1 MDLGLTG
8 RTYVLTAA
16 SSGLGRAVATQ
27 LVDEGAKV
35 VLVARRS
42 AVLAEAVA
50 ELGADNAVALTA
62 DLADPGTAT
71 EACRLA
77 LDAYGRLD
85 GALISVGGPPA

>member
-27 LVDEGAKV
+27 LVEEGAKV

-42 AVLAEAVA
+42 VVLAEAVA
-50 ELGADNAVALTA
+50 DLGADNAAAFTA
-62 DLADPGTAT
+62 DLTDPATAPA
-71 EACRLA
+71 ACRVA
-77 LDAYGRLD
+77 RTR
-85 GALISVGGPPA
+85 SGGWMVR